1 MCFFITQL
9 QLNECKQTVGKIK
22 YFINQQILNI
32 KLYLG
37 TPFQAVYVKLDL
49 NGQYPLISDLQY
61 NSNDS
66 RTHHLISKEDVT
78 VYNLTFHGE
87 VIQDICVLNQN
98 DLKLHYTFI
107 VVNTNFNRYIA
118 SLPLSYHFSNPS
130 YSLVRRLKESSLI
143 NKEAFYIEPTSRDGG
158 FFHMG
163 MTDDI
168 KKVINNSKYR
178 GKCDVINYQ
187 NQWMCILISIRV
199 NDILYTVNRFVTFHS
214 DIQRSIVPDS
224 FITFL
229 GDFVLKELI
238 KEKKC
243 EINVYPLPPKR
254 RYITCNLEK
263 NERNIFDIALTFIDT
278 TLVVNFE
285 NLMYCVANSC
295 LVLFESDEEKGD
307 MFIFGYSLLIQ
318 FTTGFDYENKEVSFY
333 SDTNRIISKYNR
345 SSHLLP
351 LLLINSIVLLI
362 WIAGLLIQYK
372 RIF

>member
-1 MCFFITQL
+1 M
-9 QLNECKQTVGKIK
+9 
-22 YFINQQILNI
+22 
-32 KLYLG
+32 
-37 TPFQAVYVKLDL
+37 
-49 NGQYPLISDLQY
+49 ISDLQY
-61 NSNDS
+61 NSNKS
-66 RTHHLISKEDVT
+66 RTHHLVSKEDIT

-98 DLKLHYTFI
+98 DLKLHYTFV

-143 NKEAFYIEPTSRDGG
+143 NREAFYIEPTSRDGG

-163 MTDDI
+163 ITDDI
-168 KKVINNSKYR
+168 KKVISNSKYR

-187 NQWMCILISIRV
+187 NQWMCTLISITV

-224 FITFL
+224 FISFL

-243 EINVYPLPPKR
+243 ETNVYPLPPKR
-254 RYITCNLEK
+254 RYIICSLEK
-263 NERNIFDIALTFIDT
+263 NERNNFDIALNFKDT

-295 LVLFESDEEKGD
+295 LVLFESDEERGD
-307 MFIFGYSLLIQ
+307 MFLFWYSLLIQ

-333 SDTNRIISKYNR
+333 SDINRIISKYNR
-345 SSHLLP
+345 SSFLFP
-351 LLLINSIVLLI
+351 LLIINSILYIITHTV
-362 WIAGLLIQYK
+362 
-372 RIF
+372 